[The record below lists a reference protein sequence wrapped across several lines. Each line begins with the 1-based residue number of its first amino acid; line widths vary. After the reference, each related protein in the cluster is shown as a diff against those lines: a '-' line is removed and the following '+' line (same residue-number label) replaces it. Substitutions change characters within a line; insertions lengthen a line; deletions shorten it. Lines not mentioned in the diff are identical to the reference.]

1 MLQQC
6 RKWILDFLPRQAVP
20 AADGIEQFEEEIAPP
35 RLQVQPWVRLLLCG
49 ACLLPMVAMLWALL
63 SEFEHLGP
71 SNAFA
76 MLSWLSIFAA
86 FAWIL
91 ARLWSLCSVALDGAG
106 IAQSFLLSRR
116 GVARRRQLRWD
127 QVQRI
132 SYAGSSWCFL
142 GADGMKLELNT
153 MLLDDPEATLQTLR
167 GLLPPRLLP
176 QLAVQHR

>member
-1 MLQQC
+1 MLVLC
-6 RKWILDFLPRQAVP
+6 RKWMMAMLPRQAVP
-20 AADGIEQFEEEIAPP
+20 AADGMEEVAETIEPP
-35 RLQVQPWVRLLLCG
+35 RLRVQPWVRLLLCG
-49 ACLLPMVAMLWALL
+49 ACLLPMSAMLWALL
-63 SEFEHLGP
+63 SQLEHLGP

-76 MLSWLSIFAA
+76 MASWLSIFVA
-86 FAWIL
+86 FSWIF
-91 ARLWSLCSVALDGAG
+91 ARLYALCSVALDGEG

-116 GVARRRQLRWD
+116 GIARRRQLRWD

-142 GADGMKLELNT
+142 GADGVQLELNT

-176 QLAVQHR
+176 QLAAHPR